1 MGFFTVRNARDA
13 RISVLVATG
22 FISVFYSLL
31 FVLGF
36 GAIALVSANS
46 QFSDAGGGLIGGIN
60 MVALHLADAVGGSLL
75 LGFISAVPVAAIP
88 AAGARVTLPRST
100 PASPHPHP
108 PGVPRGPPRAH

>member
-75 LGFISAVPVAAIP
+75 LGFISAGPVSEIFSLSSRLP
-88 AAGARVTLPRST
+88 LARACPRS
-100 PASPHPHP
+100 
-108 PGVPRGPPRAH
+108 